1 LGDGINHRKLSNN
14 INNNEVIKNVLPDV
28 EFSLF
33 CHLDFIF
40 SPKLNSEMN
49 THLLFLA
56 LVLSLG
62 ILKTAISEEIT
73 TPTTSCCPRK
83 VDR

>member
-49 THLLFLA
+49 TRLLFLA
-56 LVLSLG
+56 LVLPLG
-62 ILKTAISEEIT
+62 IFKTTSAT
-73 TPTTSCCPRK
+73 TTTSCCPKK
-83 VDR
+83 V